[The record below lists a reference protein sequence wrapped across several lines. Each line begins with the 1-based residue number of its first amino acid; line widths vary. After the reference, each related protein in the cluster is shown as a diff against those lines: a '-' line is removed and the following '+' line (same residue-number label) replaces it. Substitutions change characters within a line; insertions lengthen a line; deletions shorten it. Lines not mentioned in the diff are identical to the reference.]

1 MASNP
6 RRKSDAARRANQVIR
21 SRTVLVMLL
30 LGIVTFAVL
39 FWKLYD
45 IQIRQHS
52 VLQEKAIEQQTR
64 SAVVNASRG
73 TVYDRNLNTLAIS
86 ATAEDVNISPMRIA
100 EFVESQKEKQEKAAK
115 KAADKG
121 ETYTAPIL
129 RDQAYIAKGLSRI
142 LGVEQETLET
152 RMTKTNYDY
161 WNIKKRADQTVS
173 DEVRRFING
182 EIDPDGNEVPESDRV
197 KLQGVW
203 LQPSSKRYYLYGS
216 LASGV
221 LGFVNS
227 DGVGSV
233 GLEAKYDDTLTG
245 TAGYT
250 ISARNAAG
258 TELMY
263 NYEQIFDAENGHSLV
278 LTLDANVQMS
288 LENGLESMLK
298 KYGAK
303 NGGTGIVMDVNSGAI
318 VAMASYPN
326 YDLNDYGTIFDD
338 ALKTKLDTELAK
350 IDAKRSTYES
360 EEAYAEARSA
370 AINSAVQSQWRNKC
384 IDSTYEPGST
394 YKPITLAAALEEGKV
409 TKNSTFYCSGS
420 TRVQGW
426 NKPIYCSNHSGHG
439 QQTLIEAVGHSCNP
453 AFISMGLSVGTETY
467 YKYLKSFGLMDKTGI
482 DMIGEVKGIFQDEKS
497 FNSQVVSL
505 ASYSFGQTFN
515 VTPIELIRAQAACV
529 NGGYLYQPYIVEQV
543 LDEDGNVL
551 SQHDSTSVRQ
561 VISEETSA
569 IVREALEYVVSSGSG
584 KNGRVAGYRIGGK
597 TGTAEKTDQT
607 DSNGQQTNDKIVSF
621 VGIAPMDDPEYV
633 VLIALDT
640 PNPATGTYISG
651 GVMAAP
657 TVARVMEDILPYLGV
672 EPDYSEV
679 DMSRVTVRMP
689 NLAGKTESEAAAI
702 LEEDHLNYK
711 IIGDGDKI
719 VSQIPAHGR
728 ELPGNSTVLLYTDD
742 SMPTDEVEVPNLTG
756 MTVAQASTTLSQLG
770 LYLQAKGTDSNAW
783 YVVVTKQDIDAG
795 TKVPRGTMIAVTFTD
810 TTALD

>member
-420 TRVQGW
+420 THVQGW
-426 NKPIYCSNHSGHG
+426 NKAIYCSNHSGHG

-551 SQHDSTSVRQ
+551 SQHDSTPVRQ

-597 TGTAEKTDQT
+597 TGTADKGQT
-607 DSNGQQTNDKIVSF
+607 GDVVVSF
-621 VGIAPMDDPEYV
+621 LCFAPADDPQV
-633 VLIALDT
+633 IMLITMDT
-640 PNPATGTYISG
+640 PSRATGTYVSG
-651 GVMAAP
+651 GNMVAPTASTVMA
-657 TVARVMEDILPYLGV
+657 EILPYLGV
-672 EPDYSEV
+672 EPSYSAEELLGMDTTV
-679 DMSRVTVRMP
+679 PNVIGMSVEEAKTKLKDRALSYKIVGDGETITDQTPAGGAIIPGKSSVILYVGEEKSTDKCVVP
-689 NLAGKTESEAAAI
+689 HLIGKTPSEANTTATAAGLLI
-702 LEEDHLNYK
+702 RFSGTTGSESSSVRVL
-711 IIGDGDKI
+711 
-719 VSQIPAHGR
+719 SQSIDEG
-728 ELPGNSTVLLYTDD
+728 T
-742 SMPTDEVEVPNLTG
+742 EVEAG
-756 MTVAQASTTLSQLG
+756 TVITVQLG
-770 LYLQAKGTDSNAW
+770 DTSVTD
-783 YVVVTKQDIDAG
+783 
-795 TKVPRGTMIAVTFTD
+795 
-810 TTALD
+810 